1 MLLLIDFFGIINLIF
16 GVPILMRSRLAS
28 FCFLN
33 EDIALIV
40 LSRWISRAADISSDN
55 TNEVA
60 FLVLMGYSASIGV
73 GLGVAAAWKVVITG
87 RRVSGADFTAR
98 EVITAS
104 RSGVRVIRGREKG
117 IREKRR
123 GVERFRRLRRLKR
136 VRRLGGLAAKL
147 LKEAEVGVL
156 CRGIRV
162 GVRAGIRL
170 GAVGA

>member
-1 MLLLIDFFGIINLIF
+1 
-16 GVPILMRSRLAS
+16 MRSRLAS

-33 EDIALIV
+33 EDIALIL

-60 FLVLMGYSASIGV
+60 FLILMGYSASIGV

-87 RRVSGADFTAR
+87 RGMSGAGSTAR

-104 RSGVRVIRGREKG
+104 RSGVRVIRGRGKG

-123 GVERFRRLRRLKR
+123 GVERFRRLRRFRRFKR